1 MPRDDGFDRRAAF
14 LAVASIGALATLQ
27 GCGARDEGEDI
38 PATEDMMR
46 EHGVLRRILVTYRE
60 GAAMVRSNAKF
71 DVAAL
76 ADAADLFRSFGEDY
90 HEHKL
95 EEQHVFPAVR
105 KAGGPA
111 SGMIDTLL
119 QQHQRGR
126 EINRFLIGSCKGGMI
141 ADARRQDVASAL
153 ENYARMYEAHAA
165 QEDTVIFQAWR
176 KMLSK
181 HALKEASEQFE
192 DIEKAQFKG
201 DGFDQAVDRIARI
214 EQRLGI
220 ADLSR
225 FTAAPAG
232 EVADAPR
239 G

>member
-1 MPRDDGFDRRAAF
+1 MLHDDGLDRRTAF
-14 LAVASIGALATLQ
+14 LAVAGIGTLAALQ
-27 GCGARDEGEDI
+27 GCAARDEDEDI

-46 EHGVLRRILVTYRE
+46 EHGVLRRILVAYRE
-60 GAAMVRSNAKF
+60 GAAMVRSNTKF

-90 HEHKL
+90 HEQKL
-95 EEQHVFPAVR
+95 EEEHVFPGVR
-105 KAGGPA
+105 KVGGPA
-111 SGMIDTLL
+111 AGLIDTLL

-126 EINRFLIGSCKGGMI
+126 EINRFLIGCCKGGAI
-141 ADARRQDVASAL
+141 PDARRQDVASAL
-153 ENYARMYEAHAA
+153 ETYARMYEAHAA

-176 KMLSK
+176 KSLSK
-181 HALKEASEQFE
+181 HALEEASEQFE

-220 ADLSR
+220 ADLGR
-225 FTAAPAG
+225 FTAPPFAA
-232 EVADAPR
+232 
-239 G
+239 

>member
-1 MPRDDGFDRRAAF
+1 MLIDNGLDRRAAL
-14 LAVASIGALATLQ
+14 LAVAGLGALATLE
-27 GCGARDEGEDI
+27 GCGKAGAGEEDI

-46 EHGVLRRILVTYRE
+46 EHGVLRRILVAYRE
-60 GAAMVRSNAKF
+60 TAGMIRSGIRF

-95 EEQHVFPAVR
+95 EEEHVFPAVR

-111 SGMIDTLL
+111 AGLIDALL

-126 EINRFLIGSCKGGMI
+126 EINLFLIGACKGGSI
-141 ADARRQDVASAL
+141 ADARRPEVASAL
-153 ENYARMYEAHAA
+153 ESYARMYEAHAA
-165 QEDTVIFQAWR
+165 QEDTIIFQAWR
-176 KMLSK
+176 KSLSK
-181 HALKEASEQFE
+181 HQLQEASEQFE

-220 ADLSR
+220 ADLAR
-225 FTAAPAG
+225 FTAA
-232 EVADAPR
+232 APP
-239 G
+239 GSSD